1 VAALQNN
8 EVDGIE
14 IIDNEFI
21 PTLRKNKQIELIKA
35 PLPSIFILRFNH
47 LHAPFDN
54 PAMRRAILSVINQ
67 TDYMMAAN
75 GADFPEYWN
84 DQCGVFAPG
93 TPMAST
99 AGMDKLTGKRDLA
112 RARKLIKDSGYAGQ
126 PIIILDPVDTA
137 PYHACAL
144 VTEDLFKQLGIKTE
158 LRAMNWGS
166 YLQRRNNQN
175 SPTAG
180 GWHIGFTALV
190 GTGNLDPVSNPA
202 IRGTGKLGWFGW
214 PTNDTLEKLRQDW
227 LFAPTLQARQAIC
240 RDIQIQVMEDV
251 PYIPLGA
258 VYNLTALRKNWNDF
272 QPQGPAFF
280 TLRRT

>member
-1 VAALQNN
+1 
-8 EVDGIE
+8 
-14 IIDNEFI
+14 
-21 PTLRKNKQIELIKA
+21 
-35 PLPSIFILRFNH
+35 
-47 LHAPFDN
+47 
-54 PAMRRAILSVINQ
+54 
-67 TDYMMAAN
+67 
-75 GADFPEYWN
+75 
-84 DQCGVFAPG
+84 
-93 TPMAST
+93 
-99 AGMDKLTGKRDLA
+99 
-112 RARKLIKDSGYAGQ
+112 
-126 PIIILDPVDTA
+126 
-137 PYHACAL
+137 
-144 VTEDLFKQLGIKTE
+144 
-158 LRAMNWGS
+158 MNWGS